1 MKNKFVV
8 KSLLFT
14 AETTN
19 PLAVIESARMDIEE
33 QVKKLTNDMTITR
46 GGQITRASSGSSIGN
61 TDNTNLNVKSEKFG
75 GYQWYN
81 KDPDLYTAEV
91 KAMRFYFPQAQE
103 GKLADGRMT
112 WTVTVPSIAD
122 VKGND
127 WTFLLVYDTDHPSNA
142 SNANESS
149 YQRRWAGSIKIY
161 PVRPNIAEIRQGATK
176 AGRGSVPHLLCDSYN
191 NVYLCSFH
199 PEDFEAG
206 RVVTS
211 GVSVLGQAIRWA
223 TAYTTGLKS
232 QTVWDKFCKHTDQF

>member
-1 MKNKFVV
+1 MRNSVKINTIKF
-8 KSLLFT
+8 S

-19 PLAVIESARMDIEE
+19 PLAAIESARMDIEE
-33 QVKKLTNDMTITR
+33 NVKKLTNGMTITR
-46 GGQITRASSGSSIGN
+46 GGQITRPSSGSSIGN
-61 TDNTNLNVKSEKFG
+61 TDNSNLSIKSEKFG
-75 GYQWYN
+75 GYQWYQ
-81 KDPDLYTAEV
+81 KDHDLYVAETQ
-91 KAMRFYFPQAQE
+91 AMKMYFPQAKE

-112 WTVTVPSIAD
+112 WTVTIPNIAD

-127 WTFLLVYDTDHPSNA
+127 WTFLLVYDTDHPSNVA
-142 SNANESS
+142 NSNESS
-149 YQRRWAGSIKIY
+149 YSSRWAGSIKIY
-161 PVRPNIAEIRQGATK
+161 PVRPNVSEIRQAASK
-176 AGRGSVPHLLCDSYN
+176 AGRGSVPHLLSDSYN

-232 QTVWDKFCKHTDQF
+232 QTVWDKFSKHTDQF